1 MFENAFSFEGRIR
14 RTEYGISV
22 IIYAVIAVVI
32 SLIAEANRDASFI
45 FIFYIPALWFLW
57 AQAAKRCHDVGNSGW
72 WQLIPLY
79 GLWLLFQEGDLGV
92 NNYGNNPKGNPQN
105 TNNYNSTNV
114 NQQQPTNS
122 SGGYNQGNYS
132 GGHNNH
138 NNIDYSNNQSNPNYS
153 KNNSSGE
160 YNSGELYK

>member
-14 RTEYGISV
+14 RTEYGITI
-22 IIYAVIAVVI
+22 IIYAVIAVII
-32 SLIAEANRDASFI
+32 SFIAEANREASFV
-45 FIFYIPALWFLW
+45 FVFYIPALWFLW

-79 GLWLLFQEGDLGV
+79 GLWLLFQEGEPGH
-92 NNYGNNPKGNPQN
+92 NQYGNNPKGNQQN
-105 TNNYNSTNV
+105 ANNYNSTNIG
-114 NQQQPTNS
+114 QQQPTNS

-138 NNIDYSNNQSNPNYS
+138 NNIDYSNNPSNPNYNKS
-153 KNNSSGE
+153 NSSGE

>member
-1 MFENAFSFEGRIR
+1 MFENAFSFDGRIR
-14 RTEYGISV
+14 RTEYGISL
-22 IIYAVIAVVI
+22 IIYAVIAVI
-32 SLIAEANRDASFI
+32 INLIAEANRDASFVLI
-45 FIFYIPALWFLW
+45 AYIPALWFLL
-57 AQAAKRCHDVGNSGW
+57 AQASKRCHDVGNSGW

-79 GLWLLFQEGDLGV
+79 GFWLLFQEGELGQ
-92 NNYGNNPKGNPQN
+92 NQYGNNPKGNQQN
-105 TNNYNSTNV
+105 TNNYNPTNIG
-114 NQQQPTNS
+114 QQQPTNP

-138 NNIDYSNNQSNPNYS
+138 NNIDYSNNLSNPNYN